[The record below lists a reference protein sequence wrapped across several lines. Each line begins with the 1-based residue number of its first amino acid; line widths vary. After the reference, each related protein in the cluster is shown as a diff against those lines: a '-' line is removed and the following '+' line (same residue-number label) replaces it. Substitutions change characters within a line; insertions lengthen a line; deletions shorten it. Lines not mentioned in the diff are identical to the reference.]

1 MESAWPTPSMG
12 ESFAMK
18 NAYLHVRYR
27 GSIRRS
33 RRCHV
38 LRLGYRSNRQDL
50 RTPAL
55 RIPRRPPSGRHPIRQ
70 DTWPTAAAPSCRGD
84 RGRPPRSTRR
94 SGQEHHLA
102 DSPCFPGVT
111 AKAYPTS
118 SSVPFSCFADLVA
131 PSSVSHSI
139 EPQCGKVDRKARQ
152 ADHCFA
158 SSATLSVSV
167 SISISIFCFAFSF
180 ASHRGRV
187 LIRQASAASVS
198 ASSCSAAGFGAANLC
213 FLLP

>member
-1 MESAWPTPSMG
+1 
-12 ESFAMK
+12 MK

-38 LRLGYRSNRQDL
+38 LRLGYRSNGQDL

-139 EPQCGKVDRKARQ
+139 EPQCGSGIRGFDKASLRRLCICLLLLRCRIWGRQPLFPPALTPSLIVKLPSLDR
-152 ADHCFA
+152 
-158 SSATLSVSV
+158 SM
-167 SISISIFCFAFSF
+167 
-180 ASHRGRV
+180 V
-187 LIRQASAASVS
+187 L
-198 ASSCSAAGFGAANLC
+198 GGG
-213 FLLP
+213 